1 MGDADPDVLNVLV
14 LDDEPA
20 LLDLYTRLLLPQG
33 HQIFAVGSAEEAL
46 QLLPFTTFQVAF
58 VDHHL
63 PGIEGAVLVDY
74 LRKNN
79 PRLEIALVTGADDE
93 ELARYSIP
101 EGVTVI
107 KKPFEISQLLD
118 RISAYQG
125 QQAERRDQDRAEAE
139 VDYQPQLGPH
149 LSQLAETYAVPKI
162 AARLEERLIQV
173 VRTALANLRSK
184 GRYDERERV
193 TAYAGLVTLSVLS
206 VRPPKAASGRTLF
219 GEYDALMR
227 LHGRA
232 PAFGNEPD

>member
-20 LLDLYTRLLLPQG
+20 LRDLYTRLLLPQG
-33 HQIFAVGSAEEAL
+33 HQIYAVGSAEEAL

-93 ELARYSIP
+93 ELARYSLP

-107 KKPFEISQLLD
+107 KKPFKISALLD
-118 RISAYQG
+118 RISAYQNHEVDR
-125 QQAERRDQDRAEAE
+125 QNQDRDQAE
-139 VDYQPQLGPH
+139 VDYQPQLGPQ
-149 LSQLAETYAVPKI
+149 LSHLAESYAVPKI
-162 AARLEERLIQV
+162 AARLEERLVLV
-173 VRTALANLRSK
+173 VRTALSNLRSK

-219 GEYDALMR
+219 AEYDTLMR

-232 PAFGNEPD
+232 PAFGTDPD